1 MSNNIL
7 EETINLAIDSK
18 LKEVHTALPAKI
30 VSFNKAKQV
39 ADVQIVQKR
48 LFNDGTEEFYPPLID
63 VPVQYLRGGGFSFTF
78 PLSIGDSGLLI
89 FAERSLDEWL
99 VNGAEQ
105 VPEEV
110 RTHSVSDAV
119 FFPTLH
125 NDRNE
130 ITSFSDNLEIR
141 TESGNGKITLS
152 KSGKI
157 ELEKDGQKVLK
168 TLSDTLGTL
177 GSTTVTIT
185 AGSSAGT
192 YAIDTQSSFI
202 ALKAIIDGIRL

>member
-7 EETINLAIDSK
+7 EKTINLAIDSK
-18 LKEVHTALPAKI
+18 LKDIHTALPAKI
-30 VSFNKAKQV
+30 ISFNKAKQV
-39 ADVQIVQKR
+39 ADIQIVQKR
-48 LFNDGTEEFYPPLID
+48 LFTDGTEELYPPLID
-63 VPVQYLRGGGFSFTF
+63 VPVQYLRGGGFSITF
-78 PLSIGDSGLLI
+78 PLSSGDSGLLV

-99 VNGAEQ
+99 VNGAEK
-105 VPEEV
+105 VPEDS

-119 FFPTLH
+119 FYPTLH
-125 NDRNE
+125 NDRNA

-141 TESGNGKITLS
+141 TESGNGKIILS

-168 TLSDTLGTL
+168 TLSDTLDTL

-185 AGSSAGT
+185 SGSSAGT
-192 YAIDTQSSFI
+192 YAIDTQPNFT